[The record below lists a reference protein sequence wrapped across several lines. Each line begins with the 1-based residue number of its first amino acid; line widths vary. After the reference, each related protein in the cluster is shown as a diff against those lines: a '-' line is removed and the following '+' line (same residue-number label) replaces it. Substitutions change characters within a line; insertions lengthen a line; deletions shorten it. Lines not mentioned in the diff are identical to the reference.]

1 MISRIRHLLF
11 DNLLLKISSFVIA
24 ILMWYGVAHDPV
36 SEISL
41 QVPVE
46 FARAPKSLD
55 YTSDVIPQ
63 AQVRLRG
70 PARDLRDLPQESVHA
85 LIDLQGAVPGEHTY
99 DLDTSHIRVP
109 HGIEVMQ
116 VTPNRLRLI
125 FDNRVTRQIPVI
137 PRVVGILPPG
147 LRLASVT
154 ASPAELTITG
164 PARHVNAVERAVTD
178 AVDVTGV
185 SGQASFQ
192 TMAYLPDPLVH
203 ISSPGPV
210 RVLVTTQKSSV
221 KGKDGV
227 P

>member
-11 DNLLLKISSFVIA
+11 DNLVLKISSFIIA
-24 ILMWYGVAHDPV
+24 FLMWYGVAHDPV
-36 SEISL
+36 SEVSL

-46 FARAPKSLD
+46 FARAPKDLD

-70 PARDLRDLPQESVHA
+70 PARDLRDLQQENVHA
-85 LIDLQGAVPGEHTY
+85 IIDLQGAVTGEHTY
-99 DLDTSHIRVP
+99 DLDTAHIHVP

-116 VTPNRLRLI
+116 VTPNRLHLV
-125 FDNRVTRQIPVI
+125 FDSHISRQVPVI

-147 LRLASVT
+147 MHIDSVT
-154 ASPAELTITG
+154 ASPAELTISG

-185 SGQASFQ
+185 SGKASFQ
-192 TMAYLPDPLVH
+192 TAAYLPDPLVH
-203 ISSPGPV
+203 IASKGPV
-210 RVLVTTQKSSV
+210 RVLVVTSQKSPT
-221 KGKDGV
+221 KDGLQ
-227 P
+227 